1 MRRVFVLTLLALA
14 LPIAA
19 WASTIDLTNQFG
31 TIAVSAPNGGLGTIG
46 VSTMTSTGSQM
57 HSFTFDG
64 VTTTTASAG
73 LSNLGTVNFS
83 TGVLLSGSLSG
94 GGVFSSTGSTFT
106 VKGAGNWAQGH
117 GTAIFA
123 GGFTGNINWNFLGT
137 SGPGGLTRNY
147 QLVGTIAGK
156 LFDGRSA
163 TGTTIQD
170 ISILSNGQLLIGR
183 GHMMGGD
190 TKLTVPEPGTLGLLG
205 TGLVGLAGM
214 FRRKLIGA

>member
-31 TIAVSAPNGGLGTIG
+31 TIAVTAPNGGLGTIG

-57 HSFTFDG
+57 HSFTFNG
-64 VTTTTASAG
+64 VTTTTASSG
-73 LSNLGTVNFS
+73 LSNLGFVNFS
-83 TGVLLSGSLSG
+83 TGVLLSGSLLN
-94 GGVFSSTGSTFT
+94 GGVFSSTGSTFNVT
-106 VKGAGNWAQGH
+106 GAGNWAEGH
-117 GTAIFA
+117 GIAIFA
-123 GGFTGNINWNFLGT
+123 GSFTGPVAWNLISVTGQ
-137 SGPGGLTRNY
+137 TRNY
-147 QLVGTIAGK
+147 ELVGTIAGM

-163 TGTTIQD
+163 TGMTTQN

-190 TKLTVPEPGTLGLLG
+190 TQLTVPEPGTLGLLG